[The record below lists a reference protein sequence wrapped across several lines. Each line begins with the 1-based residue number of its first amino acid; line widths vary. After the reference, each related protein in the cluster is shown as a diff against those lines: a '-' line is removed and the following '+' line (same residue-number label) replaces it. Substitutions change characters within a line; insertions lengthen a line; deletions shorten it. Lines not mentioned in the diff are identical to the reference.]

1 MEPFKVLGKL
11 IKTDNAYVK
20 APLISVQ
27 SEVSGKIKEV
37 LIKNNQFVKKDQI
50 LLTIDDEDLSIKLI
64 ENEQTLKSIEE
75 EIKSKKSKLN
85 EIEQEILIAR
95 EDIKYRNNE
104 ENRIKNEKRRDSKKN
119 S

>member
-1 MEPFKVLGKL
+1 MLGYYYSLGKL

-20 APLISVQ
+20 APIISVQ

-50 LLTIDDEDLSIKLI
+50 LLTIDAEDLSIKLI

-95 EDIKYRNNE
+95 EDIKYR
-104 ENRIKNEKRRDSKKN
+104 IMKKIE
-119 S
+119 